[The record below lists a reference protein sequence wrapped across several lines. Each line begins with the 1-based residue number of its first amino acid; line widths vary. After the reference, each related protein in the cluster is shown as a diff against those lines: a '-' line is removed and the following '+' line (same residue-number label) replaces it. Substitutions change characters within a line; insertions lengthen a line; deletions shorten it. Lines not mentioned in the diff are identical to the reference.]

1 MASGPEGLLHKRLR
15 NLPRS
20 LIVRLE
26 NRVNLGLPDCL
37 VALPPTKY
45 VLIELKVVT
54 RGKKVRL
61 SPHQIAFALSHSTIG
76 LPTYILIEW
85 HPKATTKLA
94 EKRLLLYSGC
104 QAQELYLHG
113 VHTPAMASWALN
125 AVDWE
130 DLRAQLL
137 RSDV

>member
-1 MASGPEGLLHKRLR
+1 MASGPEGLLHKRLK

-61 SPHQIAFALSHSTIG
+61 SPHQIG

-94 EKRLLLYSGC
+94 EKRLLLYSGS

-113 VHTPAMASWALN
+113 VDTPAVASWALN